1 MIQSNDFKGYLKD
14 NHDFI
19 MELHHHDSILIS
31 RLQDV
36 LKVLWYIC
44 EYADEGNQI
53 TEEQEIFFETGFSY
67 FHEQLE
73 MIKIYL
79 NKYFKSDLH
88 YLLEY
93 ERAVNYSLYLGDLS
107 EALSEKGYLTK
118 KAENTI
124 NNILDELES
133 IIREKKEFE
142 EEIFNSYDLQIESI
156 LPKNVEIHTTDFIF
170 SLIIDELE

>member
-14 NHDFI
+14 NHHLI

-44 EYADEGNQI
+44 EYEEEGNLI
-53 TEEQEIFFETGFSY
+53 NEEQEIFFETGFSY

-73 MIKIYL
+73 MIKIYYS
-79 NKYFKSDLH
+79 KYFKSDLH
-88 YLLEY
+88 YMLEY
-93 ERAVNYSLYLGDLS
+93 ERAINYSLYLGDLS

-124 NNILDELES
+124 NKLLDELEA
-133 IIREKKEFE
+133 IIREKKKIDEN
-142 EEIFNSYDLQIESI
+142 IFDSYDLQIENI
-156 LPKNVEIHTTDFIF
+156 LPKDEEIHTTDFIF